1 MEYFII
7 LLFAISLLLILG
19 ILSYTKVKD
28 IKALAEKEELNTLT
42 KDFPDNIEIAKDI
55 LAKLNNT
62 GVTIEEDKQAQA
74 SLYIAV
80 TNKIIIASGK
90 NTFARVQTIAHE
102 CLHSAQDRKMLV
114 FNFVYSNIYL
124 LSFIVLAVLL
134 ALGVIPNGALVIL
147 CFTLLSFVYYFIRS
161 YLEMDAMT
169 KAKYL
174 AKEYMQEKEVTSKEN
189 IEKLVEA
196 FEQINKIGIPYT
208 IYKLFSNCMVKI
220 ILLAGIC
227 LIRTMI

>member
-1 MEYFII
+1 M
-7 LLFAISLLLILG
+7 LL
-19 ILSYTKVKD
+19 
-28 IKALAEKEELNTLT
+28 
-42 KDFPDNIEIAKDI
+42 
-55 LAKLNNT
+55 
-62 GVTIEEDKQAQA
+62 
-74 SLYIAV
+74 
-80 TNKIIIASGK
+80 
-90 NTFARVQTIAHE
+90 
-102 CLHSAQDRKMLV
+102 

-134 ALGVIPNGALVIL
+134 ALGVIPNGVLAIL
-147 CFTLLSFVYYFIRS
+147 CFTFLSFVYYFVRS

-174 AKEYMQEKEVTSKEN
+174 AKEYMQEKEVTTKEN

-196 FEQINKIGIPYT
+196 YEQINKIGIPYT

-227 LIRTMI
+227 LIRTIF

>member
-1 MEYFII
+1 MH
-7 LLFAISLLLILG
+7 L
-19 ILSYTKVKD
+19 
-28 IKALAEKEELNTLT
+28 
-42 KDFPDNIEIAKDI
+42 
-55 LAKLNNT
+55 
-62 GVTIEEDKQAQA
+62 
-74 SLYIAV
+74 
-80 TNKIIIASGK
+80 GK

-102 CLHSAQDRKMLV
+102 CLHSVQDRKMLL

-134 ALGVIPNGALVIL
+134 ALGVIPNGVLAIL
-147 CFTLLSFVYYFIRS
+147 CFTFLSFVYYFVRS

-174 AKEYMQEKEVTSKEN
+174 AKEYMQEKEVTTKEN

-227 LIRTMI
+227 LIRAIF